1 MAEIKIEK
9 KTPVWPWIL
18 VVLIIIAVVAF
29 FIFNDYDADDVS
41 DDVATEKVDST
52 DTYRNDA
59 TDTYDQSAFD
69 KYNAAMSQFDSY
81 INDSNRIGTDTIYT
95 KTAFHKLADLVVL
108 KADQNNLPSSEALEN
123 LRGYAMQASETVN
136 DMSISESL
144 NAIGNDIA
152 SVVESIQDKNFP
164 NLDSDVSKLKDISD
178 KLDNNIALAKQ
189 QQNIQDFMMK
199 SKSILNSMKR

>member
-81 INDSNRIGTDTIYT
+81 VNDSNRIGTDTIYT

-189 QQNIQDFMMK
+189 QQNIQVFMMK